1 MHREGD
7 IGVRWG
13 GDEFL
18 RIVRNLVTE
27 TQLGLVAGR
36 DAELVDSFQWETL
49 DSRFAEQPPRL
60 SIGLVYC
67 ERPSREERAQ
77 MIHLDE
83 ETPIPPEQ
91 RFDTSVEVPPGSSFD
106 IARKLVAL
114 ADQKMYEAKRT
125 FAGTSEPH
133 IAQVNVRITAGRI
146 VEM

>member
-27 TQLGLVAGR
+27 TQLGLIAGR
-36 DAELVDSFQWETL
+36 DAELVDSFAWESL
-49 DSRFAEQPPRL
+49 DARFVEQPPRL

-67 ERPSREERAQ
+67 ERPSRDECER
-77 MIHLDE
+77 MTRLDGDANVL
-83 ETPIPPEQ
+83 PEQ
-91 RFDTSVEVPPGSSFD
+91 RFDRSVEVPSGSSYD
-106 IARKLVAL
+106 IARRLVAL

-125 FAGTSEPH
+125 FADSPDPH
-133 IAQVNVRITAGRI
+133 IAQVNVRILGGRV
-146 VEM
+146 VES